1 MQKKN
6 TLGGR
11 KRYVTWLMEHR
22 KIDVD
27 NFIEC
32 VYKELETWNDWD
44 GQERRKVDHWFE
56 DLRNDLDD
64 IDCAI
69 LDVLLAKNIDEA
81 KSIAESFR
89 ATCQEH

>member
-11 KRYVTWLMEHR
+11 KRYVKWLMEHR

-27 NFIEC
+27 NFIES

-44 GQERRKVDHWFE
+44 EQERRKVDHRFE

-64 IDCAI
+64 IDCAV
-69 LDVLLAKNIDEA
+69 LDVLLAPNLKEA

-89 ATCQEH
+89 AICQEH